1 MDQENQ
7 ISFSTCQYWG
17 LGGGEN
23 YLHKNINVFSSA
35 LNLNFKLSKI
45 KGPIQVLANTL
56 EKHNYIN

>member
-1 MDQENQ
+1 MS
-7 ISFSTCQYWG
+7 ILRVG
-17 LGGGEN
+17 GGGEN

-35 LNLNFKLSKI
+35 LNLNFKVSKI